1 MKENGFTKASFS
13 NRIREFQSFGPLMA
27 LLILIFVLSLTS
39 KNFFSVNNIINIA
52 QQTSINLIIALG
64 MTTVIISGGIDL
76 SVGSVLALSGCT
88 MAQMST
94 LLGLNPVLAILSGI
108 IVGVGIGAFNG
119 FVISRTGIPDFIMT
133 LGMLS
138 AAKGLALIITRGFP
152 ITDLPPLL
160 VFFGSARVFEIIPV
174 SVLVAV
180 IMSILMWFILN
191 YTMLGRCAYAI
202 GGNIEAARAAGMNVA
217 NYKVKFY
224 ALIGFC
230 VSIASLVQVGRIFS
244 ANSLMGGG
252 KELQAIAAVIIG
264 GTNLYGGAGTIGGTI
279 VGAFI
284 MGVISNGLNL
294 LNVSRFWQEFVMGSL
309 IILVVVVNQIRKR

>member
-1 MKENGFTKASFS
+1 MKEDKFTKTSFS
-13 NRIREFQSFGPLMA
+13 NRIKEFQSFGPLMA
-27 LLILIFVLSLTS
+27 LLILILVLSLTS

-64 MTTVIISGGIDL
+64 MTIVIINGGIDL

-88 MAQMST
+88 MALVGT
-94 LLGLNPVLAILSGI
+94 KLGVNPILAILSGI
-108 IVGVGIGAFNG
+108 IVGVAIGSFNG

-160 VFFGSARVFEIIPV
+160 VFFGSSRLFNIFPV
-174 SVLVAV
+174 SVVVAV

-191 YTMLGRCAYAI
+191 YTMLGRCAFAI
-202 GGNIEAARAAGMNVA
+202 GGNIEAARAAGINVA

-224 ALIGFC
+224 ALIGFF
-230 VSIASLVQVGRIFS
+230 VSVASLVQVGRIFS
-244 ANSLMGGG
+244 ANSLMGSG

-264 GTNLYGGAGTIGGTI
+264 GTNLFGGEGTIGGTI